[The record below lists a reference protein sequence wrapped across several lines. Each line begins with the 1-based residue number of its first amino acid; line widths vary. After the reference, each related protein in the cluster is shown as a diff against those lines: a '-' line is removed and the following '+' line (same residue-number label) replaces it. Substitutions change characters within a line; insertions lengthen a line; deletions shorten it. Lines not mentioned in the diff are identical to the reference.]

1 MTTLLFF
8 SEKPTE
14 LGSPRRPC
22 ASDVA
27 SSLARIDAQ
36 LGRDGDREP
45 DPLRSPPSRGLRI
58 WCSEE

>member
-1 MTTLLFF
+1 MQTLLFF

-14 LGSPRRPC
+14 LASRRRSR

-36 LGRDGDREP
+36 LGRDNDREP
-45 DPLRSPPSRGLRI
+45 DPLRTPSSRGLRI
-58 WCSEE
+58 WCSED